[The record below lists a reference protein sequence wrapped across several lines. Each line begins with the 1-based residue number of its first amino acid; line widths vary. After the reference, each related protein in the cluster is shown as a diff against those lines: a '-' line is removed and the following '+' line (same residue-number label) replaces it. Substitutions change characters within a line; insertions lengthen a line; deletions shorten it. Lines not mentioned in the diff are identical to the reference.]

1 MKIQKNKLETILKIK
16 NRNEVNKAEKAYK
29 FRIYPNKEQE
39 ILIQKTFGSCRFVY
53 NHYLA
58 KRIEMYK
65 TDKSTINYNQC
76 SNDLKSLKVYYNWLK
91 EIDSV
96 AIQSS
101 LKDLDQAYQNFFRR
115 LKQSDGKAGFPHFK
129 SKKDNK
135 KSYKTKFTNN
145 NIQVLEKQIKLPK
158 LGLVKCKVSKQ
169 IQGRILNATISQ
181 NPSGKYFVS
190 VCCTDVNIPRYSP
203 TGAVVGIDLGIKEF
217 AITSDGQHI
226 ENPKFL
232 KKSEKKLAKLQREL
246 SRRTIGSSNR
256 NKSRIKV
263 ARQHEKITN
272 QRKDFLNKL
281 STRIIKDYDVVC
293 LETLKVKNMV
303 KNHKL
308 AKAISDVSWSE
319 FVRQI
324 GYKADWYGKVKQQID
339 TYYAS
344 SQICDECG
352 YKNSEIKDL
361 SVREWV
367 CPQCGKHH
375 DRDEN
380 ASNNILKEGLRLLS
394 A

>member
-1 MKIQKNKLETILKIK
+1 M
-16 NRNEVNKAEKAYK
+16 EKAYK

-76 SNDLKSLKVYYNWLK
+76 SNDLKNLKVDYSWLR

-115 LKQSDGKAGFPHFK
+115 IKQCDSKAGFPHFK

-145 NIQVLEKQIKLPK
+145 NITILDKQIKLPK

-169 IQGRILNATISQ
+169 IEGRILNATISQ

-190 VCCTDVNIPRYSP
+190 VCCTEVNIPQYSP

-217 AITSDGQHI
+217 AITSDDIHI

-232 KKSEKKLAKLQREL
+232 RKSEKKLAKLQRQL
-246 SRRTIGSSNR
+246 SRKQIGSNNR
-256 NKSRIKV
+256 NKTRIKV
-263 ARQHEKITN
+263 ARQHEKVSN
-272 QRKDFLNKL
+272 QRKDFLQKT
-281 STRIIKDYDVVC
+281 STELIKDYDVIC

-308 AKAISDVSWSE
+308 AKSISDVSWSE
-319 FVRQI
+319 FVRQLQ
-324 GYKADWYGKVKQQID
+324 YKADWYGKVIQKID

-344 SQICDECG
+344 SQLCSVCG
-352 YKNSEIKDL
+352 YKNTETKDL
-361 SVREWV
+361 SVREWE
-367 CPQCGKHH
+367 CPECHTIH
-375 DRDEN
+375 DRDLN